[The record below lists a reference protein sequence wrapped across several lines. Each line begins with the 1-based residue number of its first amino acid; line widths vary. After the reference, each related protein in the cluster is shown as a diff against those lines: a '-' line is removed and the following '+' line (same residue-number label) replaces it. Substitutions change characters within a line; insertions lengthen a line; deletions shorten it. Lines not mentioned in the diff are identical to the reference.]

1 MKALRVTAP
10 HQFSVIDLPR
20 PSLGPGQVR
29 VRVHQVGVCGTDLS
43 LVAGK
48 LPFARFPIVPGHEL
62 AGEIIETGPGSQF
75 APGTRVTANPLQHC
89 GHCPAC
95 LAGDLHYC
103 PEVAVLGVVR
113 RDGAFAEEVILDD
126 AMVRLLPDDLSFEQG
141 AMLEPVVIA
150 ERTVAR
156 GQVQKGDAV
165 AVLGAGN
172 IGLLLIQVAR
182 LAGAGRVLVSDVL
195 DYRLELARRLGAD
208 FAVNVA
214 QRDLVEAGKE
224 ACGGFAVVIDGVGNQ
239 QSISQS
245 IQLCKPGGRVVVYGV
260 PPQGELALPVLEAFR
275 KDLSLHISRLYPRS
289 FAAGFALLQS
299 GKLDLDPVITTR
311 VPLAQAPEAIRDLS
325 ERRGE
330 MIKILIDPQKG
341 NT

>member
-10 HQFSVIDLPR
+10 HQLAVVDLPR
-20 PSLGPGQVR
+20 PPLGPGQVR

-62 AGEIIETGPGSQF
+62 AGEITEAGPGSLF
-75 APGTRVTANPLQHC
+75 VPGTRVTANPLQHC

-95 LAGDLHYC
+95 LAGDIHYC

-126 AMVRLLPDDLSFEQG
+126 AMVRLLPDDLSYEEG
-141 AMLEPVVIA
+141 AMVEPVVIA

-156 GQVQKGDAV
+156 GQVQHGDAV

-208 FAVNVA
+208 LTVNVA
-214 QRDLVEAGKE
+214 QRDLVEAGSFE
-224 ACGGFAVVIDGVGNQ
+224 VVIDGVGNQ

-260 PPQGELALPVLEAFR
+260 PPQGDLALPILDAFR
-275 KDLSLHISRLYPRS
+275 KDLTIHISRLYPRS
-289 FAAGFALLQS
+289 FDEGIALLQRHV
-299 GKLDLDPVITTR
+299 LDLDSVITTR
-311 VPLAQAPEAIRDLS
+311 IRLAQAPEAIRDLS

-330 MIKILIDPQKG
+330 MIKILIDPQG
-341 NT
+341 AEA

>member
-1 MKALRVTAP
+1 MKALRVIAP
-10 HQFSVIDLPR
+10 HQFAVVEMPR
-20 PSLGPGQVR
+20 PALGPNQVR
-29 VRVHQVGVCGTDLS
+29 VRVRQVGVCGTDLS

-62 AGEIIETGPGSQF
+62 AGEVVEAGPGSSF

-89 GHCPAC
+89 GHCPSC

-113 RDGAFAEEVILDD
+113 RDGAFAEEVILDE
-126 AMVRLLPDDLSFEQG
+126 AMVRVLPEGLSYEEG
-141 AMLEPVVIA
+141 AMVEPVVIA

-156 GQVQKGDAV
+156 AKIKTGETV

-172 IGLLLIQVAR
+172 IGLLLLQVAR
-182 LAGAGRVLVSDVL
+182 LAGAGKVLVSDVL

-208 FAVNVA
+208 FTVNVS
-214 QRDLVEAGKE
+214 QRDLVEAARE
-224 ACGGFAVVIDGVGNQ
+224 VGGCEVVIDGVGNQ

-245 IQLCKPGGRVVVYGV
+245 IQMCKPGGRVVVYGV

-275 KDLSLHISRLYPRS
+275 KDLSLHVSRLYPRS
-289 FAAGFALLQS
+289 FEAGFALLQS
-299 GKLDLDPVITTR
+299 GKLDLGPVITTR
-311 VPLAQAPEAIRDLS
+311 VPLAEAPAAIRDLC

-330 MIKILIDPQKG
+330 MIKIMIDPQG
-341 NT
+341 GAI